1 MSVTYRIDSV
11 QKVVYTTYEGEVT
24 DQQFLQH
31 ARDIEGDPEIDSSF
45 VELIQADTTSMDGVT
60 GVGVRQTGRA
70 LRASS
75 VIRRIAIV
83 APRDVEFG
91 LARMVATLADES
103 QIEVQPFRAQA
114 EARSWLGK
122 PDGRR

>member
-1 MSVTYRIDSV
+1 MSVTYRIDSA
-11 QKVVYTTYEGEVT
+11 QKVLYTTYEGEVT

-31 ARDIEGDPEIDSSF
+31 ARDIESDPEIDSSF
-45 VELIQADTTSMDGVT
+45 VELIQANTTSMDGVT
-60 GVGVRQTGRA
+60 SAGVRQTGRA

-91 LARMVATLADES
+91 VARMVAILAAES

-114 EARSWLGK
+114 EARSWLGIE
-122 PDGRR
+122 